1 MRRAEFYSLFGGG
14 YDMFF
19 QMMVRKDKVSMI
31 NIFDMMGPVMVGPS
45 SSHTAGAA
53 RIGNMGRTLLGEEV
67 ARADIGLYGSF
78 AETGF
83 GHGTDRALLAGL
95 LGMKPD
101 DLRIPNAYEEANRA
115 GMAYSFRTVE
125 LRDAHP
131 NTALLE
137 LTGKSG
143 KKLTLQAA
151 SIGGGA
157 IVVNKIDGIDVNF
170 TGDFNTL
177 IVRNQDESGSV
188 AAITSILSQVH
199 INVANMSVNRHRRGG
214 DALMVIETDQHIKPR
229 QVEFLSELP
238 GILSVTYY
246 DKEDDEDG
254 AGFDEGNL

>member
-1 MRRAEFYSLFGGG
+1 
-14 YDMFF
+14 
-19 QMMVRKDKVSMI
+19 MMVRKEKGSMI

-67 ARADIGLYGSF
+67 ARADIGLHGSF

-143 KKLTLQAA
+143 KQLTLQAS